1 MLYPTELRAPSEEVI
16 SSELWAVV
24 LEEATGSI
32 AHYILQLSTQ
42 DSELST
48 PLRFGRGERI

>member
-1 MLYPTELRAPSEEVI
+1 M
-16 SSELWAVV
+16 
-24 LEEATGSI
+24 EEATGLI
-32 AHYILQLSTQ
+32 AHYVLQLSTH